1 MNDKNL
7 ELINKIMNSKTET
20 TDEPEKIE
28 LGCRKECMNNV
39 VSEDKLKEVQQ
50 SILNYLKECLSKTY
64 GPMGSYTAIISGN
77 NAETIQADYSKDGL
91 KVLKH
96 IIFDSPIEMS
106 LQSELRD
113 ICQYVEKQVGDGTT
127 SAVILSSLVYDG
139 MLKIIK
145 DSKIPPRKLVK
156 EFQSVVKECQDI
168 ILGNGRE
175 ITLEDIHKICMIST
189 NGNVSVADQITDVY
203 KEYGFNVN
211 IDVGISND
219 QDTKLKIYDGLTIN
233 SGYSD
238 PAYIN
243 NMVNGT
249 ADIHNPEIFA
259 FQDPID
265 TPEMITYFEKIL
277 VDNIFDKIQND
288 EPEVPTVI
296 IAPMLSRDG
305 SGLLTKL
312 IGHLYNFSKNGMN
325 NQKPQILILTNIH
338 GTEEYIASD
347 IEKLCGC
354 KYIRKYISAD
364 VQKHDQE
371 NGDAPTLE
379 TIHEFAGSAEL
390 VVADNAKT
398 KFINPKSIVDKDGNY
413 EIMINFLK
421 SEISKAKAENEDQ
434 VTVGRLKKRLN
445 CLEANLIEFLVGGI
459 SISDRD
465 SLRDLVEDAVLNCAS
480 AVENGVGRAANFEG
494 LSASYSL
501 FSDYYKDGKE
511 PNPNDIR
518 YNIITAIFGAYY
530 KAAEILYGSVI
541 PEDKIADIIEK
552 SIENNMPFNVM
563 DLFDADELDNIIPE
577 GTVLCSIR
585 TDVVIMDA
593 ISKIITMMV
602 TANQCLLQAP
612 SLNRY

>member
-1 MNDKNL
+1 MQSKID
-7 ELINKIMNSKTET
+7 LIRENRIKTVEC
-20 TDEPEKIE
+20 DEPTM
-28 LGCRKECMNNV
+28 GCHQECMNNV
-39 VSEDKLKEVQQ
+39 VPEETLKKIQQKTLRSLKE
-50 SILNYLKECLSKTY
+50 YLSKTY

-96 IIFDSPIEMS
+96 VMFDAPIELS

-127 SAVILSSLVYDG
+127 SAVVLSSLIYDE
-139 MLKIIK
+139 MLNIIQHFNV
-145 DSKIPPRKLVK
+145 PPRRLVK
-156 EFQSVVKECQDI
+156 EFQNIVKECQDI
-168 ILGNGRE
+168 ILSKGRE
-175 ITLEDIHKICMIST
+175 ITLDDIHKICMIST
-189 NGNVSVADQITDVY
+189 NGNVEVSDQITEVY
-203 KEYGFNVN
+203 KQYGFNVN

-243 NMVNGT
+243 NIIAGT

-259 FQDPID
+259 FQDPVD

-277 VDNIFDKIQND
+277 MDNIFTPMQDGED
-288 EPEVPTVI
+288 TVPTVI

-305 SGLLTKL
+305 SGVLTKL
-312 IGHLYNFSKNGMN
+312 ISYLYTFNKGNMAS
-325 NQKPQILILTNIH
+325 QKPQVVILTNIH
-338 GTEEYIASD
+338 GTDEYIASD

-354 KYIRKYISAD
+354 KYIKKYINAE
-364 VQKHDQE
+364 VQKHEQE
-371 NGDAPTLE
+371 IGDAPTLE
-379 TIHEFAGSAEL
+379 TIHNFAGTAEL
-390 VVADNAKT
+390 VIADNGKT
-398 KFINPKSIVDKDGNY
+398 KFINPKAIVDENDNSY
-413 EIMINFLK
+413 ELLVEFLK
-421 SEISKAKAENEDQ
+421 SEISKATAENEDQ

-445 CLEANLIEFLVGGI
+445 CLEANLIEYLVGGI

-494 LSASYSL
+494 FEAIWEVLQKENTDVDAK
-501 FSDYYKDGKE
+501 DY
-511 PNPNDIR
+511 
-518 YNIITAIFGAYY
+518 ITLMKCAIFNAYY
-530 KAAEILYGSVI
+530 MAASILYGSVI
-541 PEDKIADIIEK
+541 SSDDVDAIISK
-552 SIENNMPFNVM
+552 SLYFKAPYNVM
-563 DLFDADELDNIIPE
+563 DLFDADDLSNLEPAN
-577 GTVLCSIR
+577 TVLCSIR

-602 TANQCLLQAP
+602 TANQCLLQVP
-612 SLNRY
+612 SLNKY

>member
-1 MNDKNL
+1 MQSKID
-7 ELINKIMNSKTET
+7 LIRENRIKTVEC
-20 TDEPEKIE
+20 DEPTM
-28 LGCRKECMNNV
+28 GCHQECMNNV
-39 VSEDKLKEVQQ
+39 VPEETLKKIQQKTLRSLKE
-50 SILNYLKECLSKTY
+50 YLSKTY

-96 IIFDSPIEMS
+96 VMFDAPIELS

-127 SAVILSSLVYDG
+127 SAVVLSSLIYDE
-139 MLKIIK
+139 MLNIIQHFNV
-145 DSKIPPRKLVK
+145 PPRRLVK
-156 EFQSVVKECQDI
+156 EFQNIVKECQDI
-168 ILGNGRE
+168 ILSKGRE
-175 ITLEDIHKICMIST
+175 ITLADIHKICMIST
-189 NGNVSVADQITDVY
+189 NGNVEVSDQITEVY
-203 KEYGFNVN
+203 KQYGFNVN

-243 NMVNGT
+243 NIIAGT

-259 FQDPID
+259 FQDPVD

-277 VDNIFDKIQND
+277 MDNIFTPMQDGED
-288 EPEVPTVI
+288 TVPTVI

-305 SGLLTKL
+305 SGVLTKL
-312 IGHLYNFSKNGMN
+312 ISYLYTFNKGNMAS
-325 NQKPQILILTNIH
+325 QKPQVVILTNIH
-338 GTEEYIASD
+338 GTDEYIASD

-354 KYIRKYISAD
+354 KYIKKYINAE
-364 VQKHDQE
+364 VQKHEQE
-371 NGDAPTLE
+371 IGDAPTLE
-379 TIHEFAGSAEL
+379 TIHNFAGTAEL
-390 VVADNAKT
+390 VIADNGKT
-398 KFINPKSIVDKDGNY
+398 KFINPKAIVDENDNSY
-413 EIMINFLK
+413 ELLVEFLK
-421 SEISKAKAENEDQ
+421 SEISKATAENEDQ

-445 CLEANLIEFLVGGI
+445 CLEANLIEYLVGGI

-494 LSASYSL
+494 FEAIWEVLQKENTDVDAK
-501 FSDYYKDGKE
+501 DY
-511 PNPNDIR
+511 
-518 YNIITAIFGAYY
+518 ITLMKCAIFNAYY
-530 KAAEILYGSVI
+530 MAASILYGSVI
-541 PEDKIADIIEK
+541 SSDDVDAIISK
-552 SIENNMPFNVM
+552 SLCFKAPYNVM
-563 DLFDADELDNIIPE
+563 DLFDADDLGNLEPAN
-577 GTVLCSIR
+577 TVLCSIR

-612 SLNRY
+612 SLNKY

>member
-1 MNDKNL
+1 MKDKNL
-7 ELINKIMNSKTET
+7 ELINKLMNSSTESE
-20 TDEPEKIE
+20 DSEKIE
-28 LGCRKECMNNV
+28 LGCHKECMNNV
-39 VSEDKLKEVQQ
+39 VSEEKLKEVQQ
-50 SILNYLKECLSKTY
+50 SILSYLKECLSKTY

-156 EFQSVVKECQDI
+156 EFQNVVKECQEI
-168 ILGNGRE
+168 ILSNGRD
-175 ITLEDIHKICMIST
+175 ITLDDIHKICMIST
-189 NGNVSVADQITDVY
+189 NGNVGVADQITDVY

-243 NMVNGT
+243 NLINGT

-277 VDNIFDKIQND
+277 VDNIFNKIQD
-288 EPEVPTVI
+288 GEPEVPTVI

-312 IGHLYNFSKNGMN
+312 ISYLYNFSKGGMN
-325 NQKPQILILTNIH
+325 NQKPQVLILTNIH

-398 KFINPKSIVDKDGNY
+398 KFINPKSIVEKDGNY
-413 EIMINFLK
+413 EIMVNFLK
-421 SEISKAKAENEDQ
+421 SEIAKAKAENEDQ
-434 VTVGRLKKRLN
+434 VTIGRLKKRLN

-494 LSASYSL
+494 LSALYSL
-501 FSDYYKDGKE
+501 FSEYHKDGIE
-511 PNPNDIR
+511 TNHTDMR

-530 KAAEILYGSVI
+530 KAAGILYGSVI
-541 PEDKIADIIEK
+541 PEDKINDIIEK
-552 SIENNMPFNVM
+552 SIEYNKPFNVM
-563 DLFDADELDNIIPE
+563 DLFESDDLDNIVPE
-577 GTVLCSIR
+577 STVLCSIR